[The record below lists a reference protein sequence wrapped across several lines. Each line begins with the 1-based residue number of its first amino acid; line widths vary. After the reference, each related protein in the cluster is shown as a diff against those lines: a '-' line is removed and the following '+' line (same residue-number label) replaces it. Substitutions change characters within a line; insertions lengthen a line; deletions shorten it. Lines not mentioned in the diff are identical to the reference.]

1 MKNKM
6 TAISVINRN
15 VIGEA
20 LTDVSSDVLA
30 YLPKKKS
37 LQTSLNS
44 LVQKCKPFIS
54 SLCVRLYRNADHLP
68 VPTSAKFD
76 IPEVYSQFILHD
88 SGGNYY
94 SNRILVLGDKDVS
107 LKLHAD
113 TLFDCGTFDKV
124 PSMFSQLYTWH
135 AQVGKFIHT
144 MCVCPVT
151 EKKSNSL

>member
-44 LVQKCKPFIS
+44 LVQK
-54 SLCVRLYRNADHLP
+54 P
-68 VPTSAKFD
+68 VPTSANFD
-76 IPEVYSQFILHD
+76 IPEVYSQFIAHD

-113 TLFDCGTFDKV
+113 TLFDGGTFKKV

-135 AQVGKFIHT
+135 AQVGSSYIP
-144 MCVCPVT
+144 CVYVLLQRKDQIT
-151 EKKSNSL
+151 Y